1 MPFCFWKVQTYPLTN
16 SFDVPSAE
24 LAKRL
29 RYTKAE
35 PGRASHG
42 CVAWDRF
49 LKLALSFH
57 WTICSCFAHVAGNV
71 ARIFWWIFWAHDY
84 LRDFRAF
91 LQLLPHRQVSKLSLP
106 LSLSFLSFYLSDS
119 PRHLSL
125 YIFLSLQLQCCRCG
139 ISCWFRSLPPKDWK
153 CLKVATNCNADVTIQ
168 VHGQKLAS

>member
-1 MPFCFWKVQTYPLTN
+1 MCICCNKWIISLLSVRCAYCWAMPFCFWKVQTYPLTN

-119 PRHLSL
+119 PRHLSFIHL
-125 YIFLSLQLQCCRCG
+125 LIIATTVLQV
-139 ISCWFRSLPPKDWK
+139 W
-153 CLKVATNCNADVTIQ
+153 
-168 VHGQKLAS
+168 HKLLI